1 MAPATPSRP
10 TRELDARSLL
20 GLAHPLRIR
29 MLNRLMRGEPATA
42 SQLATELGESSG
54 STSYH
59 LRILARHG
67 FVDEEDRGSRRERY
81 WRAVAGGIHLR
92 GYDLLNDE
100 TTRAATRLLVG
111 EVHRQAAEHLERWL
125 DTSVSWSRE
134 WQEASTDSVYSL
146 NLDPSEAAAL
156 KDEIVRLLASRRDRP
171 AGPTTRAVEVHL
183 NLFPTGEPR

>member
-1 MAPATPSRP
+1 MAPVTPSRP

-42 SQLATELGESSG
+42 SQLAAELGESSG